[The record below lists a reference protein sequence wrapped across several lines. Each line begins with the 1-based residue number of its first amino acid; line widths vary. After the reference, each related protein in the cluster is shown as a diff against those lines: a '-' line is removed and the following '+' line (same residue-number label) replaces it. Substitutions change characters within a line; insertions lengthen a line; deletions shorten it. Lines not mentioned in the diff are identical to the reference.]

1 MMSLTI
7 PVLLGSVRAER
18 QGIKAAR
25 YIMAL
30 LAARGH
36 SPVLV
41 DPLEKP
47 LPMLDRMYKEFPP
60 GEAPPVMRELAE
72 LYRRADGF
80 IIVTAEY
87 NQSVPPALKNLL
99 DHFLEEYFW
108 RPSAIVSY
116 SAGRFGGVRAA
127 VTLRTVLA
135 EMGMSSVPSILSIPA
150 IGRALSPDGAA
161 NEPWIDKAAARL
173 IDEFEWYAEALGAQR
188 AAKGAPY

>member
-72 LYRRADGF
+72 LYRR
-80 IIVTAEY
+80 
-87 NQSVPPALKNLL
+87 
-99 DHFLEEYFW
+99 
-108 RPSAIVSY
+108 
-116 SAGRFGGVRAA
+116 
-127 VTLRTVLA
+127 RTV
-135 EMGMSSVPSILSIPA
+135 SSS
-150 IGRALSPDGAA
+150 
-161 NEPWIDKAAARL
+161 
-173 IDEFEWYAEALGAQR
+173 
-188 AAKGAPY
+188 